1 MPIRGALDL
10 EARVQGTLEDPTGT
24 ARIAATELQLRGEDL
39 GNLTVDA
46 EVAKQLAH
54 VKARSDKFRIDAEAQ
69 LGTVGPYQTDLQVL
83 VDDLDVASLPLHLEP
98 PLTGRIRARLNGRGS
113 LSDPASGEGTTTIE
127 EMVVTWNGQPI
138 ATDGPATIRYAN
150 QQLAIDRFLVRAQDS
165 TVAISGMLP
174 VDPQSSEGAIDLDA
188 QLNLSTLASYA
199 PEEYGVTAQGRA
211 SLTGTVRGSMRAIDP
226 ELVLAVDQGFVSAPG
241 AEPGLSNIGL
251 RIEVSDGQLVV
262 PSLNADWGPAHLDA
276 TARIPF
282 ALLPQ
287 DLPIELP
294 RQSGPAQLQAA
305 LTKLE
310 LQTLPGVPEKLAGTV
325 SVQAEA
331 SASSPDLSAVT
342 GHVTFPDLE
351 MRFDQLTLAQDD
363 VSTIAIENGEAR
375 IERFNL
381 TGSVGR
387 LALTGRAGFVAP
399 QHIDA
404 KAEGNVNIA
413 AISAFTNTVRAEG
426 MAMLDLVA
434 TGTADAPSLSGFVE
448 LAEASVRVE
457 EPEIAA
463 EALAA
468 RVDLAGQRAT
478 LARLDG
484 RVNGGTLSGSGSV
497 ELVPGP
503 VPAVDLTLRLQDV
516 ALDTPLDLRSV
527 STADIHAVTKDEE
540 IVVSGQVTVQ
550 EAGLTDDINLD
561 TGVLALISAPRS
573 LDLTETRSPLLERV
587 RLNVDVDTASPIVV
601 DNNLARAEITADLRV
616 LGSPYETGLS
626 GRLTLEEGS
635 ELLLNERR
643 YEVDR
648 GIVRFIDE
656 RRIVPSLDLLIRTAA
671 RNYDITLEVTGA
683 PGETETMLTSDPS
696 LPEPDILALL
706 ITGRTLDE
714 MRGEE
719 FEVAK
724 SQVMSQLAGRAGS
737 ALSRGL
743 QQATGL
749 STVRIEPNL
758 IASETNPG
766 ARLTVGQDLA
776 DDVTAHLLQR
786 SHRQQ
791 RPNLGDRVRRDA
803 PVRVAR
809 GPSKRRQ
816 LPVRLPTRFA
826 VRWSTGG
833 SSHRAPCSSP
843 DRLGVDR
850 W

>member
-1 MPIRGALDL
+1 M
-10 EARVQGTLEDPTGT
+10 
-24 ARIAATELQLRGEDL
+24 
-39 GNLTVDA
+39 
-46 EVAKQLAH
+46 
-54 VKARSDKFRIDAEAQ
+54 
-69 LGTVGPYQTDLQVL
+69 
-83 VDDLDVASLPLHLEP
+83 
-98 PLTGRIRARLNGRGS
+98 
-113 LSDPASGEGTTTIE
+113 
-127 EMVVTWNGQPI
+127 
-138 ATDGPATIRYAN
+138 
-150 QQLAIDRFLVRAQDS
+150 
-165 TVAISGMLP
+165 
-174 VDPQSSEGAIDLDA
+174 
-188 QLNLSTLASYA
+188 
-199 PEEYGVTAQGRA
+199 
-211 SLTGTVRGSMRAIDP
+211 
-226 ELVLAVDQGFVSAPG
+226 
-241 AEPGLSNIGL
+241 
-251 RIEVSDGQLVV
+251 
-262 PSLNADWGPAHLDA
+262 
-276 TARIPF
+276 
-282 ALLPQ
+282 
-287 DLPIELP
+287 
-294 RQSGPAQLQAA
+294 
-305 LTKLE
+305 
-310 LQTLPGVPEKLAGTV
+310 
-325 SVQAEA
+325 
-331 SASSPDLSAVT
+331 
-342 GHVTFPDLE
+342 
-351 MRFDQLTLAQDD
+351 TLAQDD

-404 KAEGNVNIA
+404 KAAGNVNIA

-497 ELVPGP
+497 ELGPGP

-540 IVVSGQVTVQ
+540 IVVNGQVTIQ

-648 GIVRFIDE
+648 GIVSFIDE

-671 RNYDITLEVTGA
+671 RNYDVTLEVMGS

-706 ITGRTLDE
+706 VTGRTLDE

-737 ALSRGL
+737 ALSRAL

-776 DDVTAHLLQR
+776 DDVRLIYSSDLTDSSDQIWVTEYDVTRQFVTRAVRQSDASYRFDFQHDVRFGGLPEARRTERRVRPRIASVSIEGDTAIGEAEVRERFRLDPGDRYDFFQIRRGIQRLEERYRERGWLESRVRVERMVRGDAVDLVLRNTPGRKVDLTFEGLAPPTKLQTKVREIWHRGVIDSQRTGDAVGAIREWLVHERYLQPMVEHTITEEGADARRVVFRTMPGRRFERVELAFPGAQGIEPNALEDVIKDQKLGPKVFTAPGTVTDLLQR
-786 SHRQQ
+786 LYREQGY
-791 RPNLGDRVRRDA
+791 LAAEIDA
-803 PVRVAR
+803 PEYDFSGPRAR
-809 GPSKRRQ
+809 AMI
-816 LPVRLPTRFA
+816 PVREGEPFTIRKVNASGNRVLATAR
-826 VRWSTGG
+826 
-833 SSHRAPCSSP
+833 
-843 DRLGVDR
+843 DRR
-850 W
+850 